1 MCFTVA
7 LECLM
12 HTSDTSGGVNVL
24 GVSLSR
30 LEYAD
35 DAAVIDESIDKAS
48 TRISKLAEGSRIH
61 ADMEI
66 RIDKAESMFLRDD
79 ECAWEV
85 TFAEYEDV
93 EWNHVCEY
101 CGRGFDTK
109 GGLNI
114 HKGAHCKVARG
125 LYHCNWVVDRLVDV
139 RGEPHQRF
147 YRVRW
152 EGWEEKDDTWQNW
165 RDFEEGG
172 RQAIDDFWETQTS
185 FERDKPAWVVGE
197 IRCRNSSSWE
207 KKVKI

>member
-1 MCFTVA
+1 MRR
-7 LECLM
+7 
-12 HTSDTSGGVNVL
+12 SDTPGGVNVL
-24 GVSLSR
+24 GVLLSR

-66 RIDKAESMFLRDD
+66 RIDKTESTFLSDD

-101 CGRGFDTK
+101 CGRGFDTN
-109 GGLNI
+109 GGLNM
-114 HKGAHCKVARG
+114 HKGAHCKVTRG
-125 LYHCNWVVDRLVDV
+125 LHHCNWGVDWLVDV

-152 EGWEEKDDTWQNW
+152 EG
-165 RDFEEGG
+165 
-172 RQAIDDFWETQTS
+172 
-185 FERDKPAWVVGE
+185 
-197 IRCRNSSSWE
+197 
-207 KKVKI
+207 